1 MHQKYIELF
10 KEVTHATEILAEQ
23 VMNFDHERKDDK
35 GEATAQSMRDDYT
48 KLYDRMRAD
57 DFDAATLT
65 KIDYAKL
72 LVGVLIIVNNLE
84 TKIANEQ
91 KAVKNYKD
99 EIVTRLDRVVNE
111 SENDET
117 ARELA
122 EQLFIINEDK

>member
-35 GEATAQSMRDDYT
+35 SEATAQSMRDDYA

-65 KIDYAKL
+65 KTDYAKL
-72 LVGVLIIVNNLE
+72 LVGVLIIINNLE

-111 SENDET
+111 SENDE
-117 ARELA
+117 AAKELA
-122 EQLFIINEDK
+122 EQLFIIDEDK